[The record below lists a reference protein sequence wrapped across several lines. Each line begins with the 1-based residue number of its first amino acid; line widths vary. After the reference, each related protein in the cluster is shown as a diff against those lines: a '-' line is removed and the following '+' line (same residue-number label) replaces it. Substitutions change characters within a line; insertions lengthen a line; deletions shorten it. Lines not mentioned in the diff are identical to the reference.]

1 MLWSDCLKLLEND
14 LPDQEL
20 NTWLRTLHGQEHDD
34 TLLLLAPNDYVLKH
48 VSSYYLERVVT
59 LVRRI
64 KKNDSFQVRIQIG
77 SADYVAPIQIPTDFP
92 TPAEGVMP
100 ATNEAVKGAPFPN
113 SLQQPSE
120 FTGQGMNSAA
130 AMANTLGQ
138 AQSYNPAFQPPASG
152 STDSGLSTA
161 ENQVIF
167 ANNLNPSLT
176 FDNFVEG
183 KSNQLARASAIQVG
197 ENPGT
202 SYNPLFIFGGVGLG
216 KTHLMHAIGN
226 HIKAH
231 NPSANVVYLH
241 SERFV
246 NGMVAAL
253 RHNRIEEFKNYYR
266 SVDALLIDDIQF
278 FANKTRSMEE
288 FFHTF
293 NVLLECQKQIIMTG
307 DRLPREVE
315 NLDDRLQS
323 RLVWG
328 LTVEVEPPDVET
340 RVAILRKKVEHMGLD
355 IPNEVAFF
363 IARRFRSNIRD
374 LEGALLRV
382 LAILRL
388 RNTTTITLDFVQEAL
403 RDQLA
408 VMDKM
413 VTIESIKKLVA
424 EHFNIRVADLDSKS
438 RARSITRPRQMAMAL
453 SKELTNHSLPEIGE
467 KFGGRD
473 HTTVLHAC
481 RKVRELIQSDSRLEE
496 AHRILSRTLRS

>member
-1 MLWSDCLKLLEND
+1 MLWSDCLKILANE
-14 LPDQEL
+14 LPDHEL

-34 TLLLLAPNDYVLKH
+34 ILLLLAPNDFVLKYVH
-48 VSSYYLERVVT
+48 NYYLDRIVAVVRQVT
-59 LVRRI
+59 R
-64 KKNDSFQVRIQIG
+64 NDSFQVRLQIG
-77 SADYVAPIQIPTDFP
+77 SVDSIPAPPQITIPTNDD
-92 TPAEGVMP
+92 
-100 ATNEAVKGAPFPN
+100 PN
-113 SLQQPSE
+113 KEIPI
-120 FTGQGMNSAA
+120 T
-130 AMANTLGQ
+130 
-138 AQSYNPAFQPPASG
+138 QPPPPPPPPPQN
-152 STDSGLSTA
+152 DDQQL
-161 ENQVIF
+161 IF
-167 ANNLNPSLT
+167 ANNLNPALT

-183 KSNQLARASAIQVG
+183 KSNQLARASALQVG
-197 ENPGT
+197 DNPGL

-216 KTHLMHAIGN
+216 KTHLMHAVGN
-226 HIKAH
+226 QIKAR
-231 NPSANVVYLH
+231 NPQANVVYLH

-340 RVAILRKKVEHMGLD
+340 RVAILRKKVEHLGLD
-355 IPNEVAFF
+355 IPNDVAFF

-382 LAILRL
+382 IAILRL
-388 RNTTTITLDFVQEAL
+388 RNSTTITLDFVQDAL

-413 VTIESIKKLVA
+413 VTMDRIKKLVA
-424 EHFNIRVADLDSKS
+424 EYFNIRVSDLDSKS
-438 RARSITRPRQMAMAL
+438 RARNITRPRQLAMAL

-481 RKVRELIQSDSRLEE
+481 RKVRELVQSDGPFEE

>member
-1 MLWSDCLKLLEND
+1 MLWSDCLKKLAND
-14 LPDQEL
+14 LPDLEL

-34 TLLLLAPNDYVLKH
+34 TLLLLAPNDYVLKYVH
-48 VSSYYLERVVT
+48 KYYLDRIVMVVRQVT
-59 LVRRI
+59 
-64 KKNDSFQVRIQIG
+64 KNDSFQVRLQIG
-77 SADYVAPIQIPTDFP
+77 SVDSIPPPISSNPEHQPEIPLP
-92 TPAEGVMP
+92 EKPIPPYTPPVPPKIDSDGSG
-100 ATNEAVKGAPFPN
+100 NE
-113 SLQQPSE
+113 Q
-120 FTGQGMNSAA
+120 
-130 AMANTLGQ
+130 
-138 AQSYNPAFQPPASG
+138 
-152 STDSGLSTA
+152 
-161 ENQVIF
+161 QVIF
-167 ANNLNPSLT
+167 ANNLNPALT

-183 KSNQLARASAIQVG
+183 KSNQLARASALQVG
-197 ENPGT
+197 DNPGL

-216 KTHLMHAIGN
+216 KTHLMHAVGN
-226 HIKAH
+226 QIKAR
-231 NPSANVVYLH
+231 NPQANVVYLH

-340 RVAILRKKVEHMGLD
+340 RVAILRKKVEHLGLD
-355 IPNEVAFF
+355 IPNDVAFF

-382 LAILRL
+382 VAILRL
-388 RNTTTITLDFVQEAL
+388 RNSTTITLDFVQDAL

-413 VTIESIKKLVA
+413 VTIERIKKLVA
-424 EHFNIRVADLDSKS
+424 EYFNIRVSDLDSKS
-438 RARSITRPRQMAMAL
+438 RARNITRPRQLAMAL

-481 RKVRELIQSDSRLEE
+481 RKVRELVQSDGPFEE